1 MFFKL
6 LKNNI
11 TPVFIRPTTYITK
24 RNYLKYIDDKSCH
37 LIYNNNKILLTD
49 DHIKTNSLLAVT
61 MLVNKN
67 QQRLGIGIKTNLEL
81 FEFKKIKE
89 EFNNVEF
96 ICSEGIPI
104 NIKMEKAHDNARY
117 TNMIINVDTVSKNTN
132 DLIAKTK
139 VKVSLN
145 PVI

>member
-1 MFFKL
+1 MFFRL

-11 TPVFIRPTTYITK
+11 TPFYIRPSISIFK

-37 LIYNNNKILLTD
+37 LIYNNKCLTD
-49 DHIKTNSLLAVT
+49 DNIKTNSLLAVT

-67 QQRLGIGIKTNLEL
+67 QQSLGIGMKTNLEL

-89 EFNNVEF
+89 EFDNVEF

-104 NIKMEKAHDNARY
+104 NTEMEKAYDHSKY
-117 TNMIINVDTVSKNTN
+117 TNMIINVDAISNNTQ

-139 VKVSLN
+139 IKVSLN
-145 PVI
+145 PII